1 MSERRIQ
8 SSASLRAES
17 SNGKRVLTG
26 IAAAYNV
33 PTRIGDFHE
42 IIAPRAFTNALRR
55 GDDVRFLINHDPN
68 LVLGRVKNGTLQL
81 RESAKG
87 LEFSV
92 TLPDTQVASDF
103 YALVKRGDISEC
115 SFAFRVDGK
124 DGEDWSEAYDCG
136 DEDCCASGSR
146 ATPLR
151 TLKNL
156 RLFDASGVTYPAYT
170 QGTSVSA
177 LPGYHENLSDDP
189 NKDEDDEDWTPEA
202 SGARV
207 SIEARSRAAAIIAK
221 RTAPRLSDAEW
232 LAAAQRKLA
241 EVDGEWTASA
251 QRRLKNAEQA
261 IRVSDTVGDLSLA
274 SQAARDLA
282 FSEDVRITKRNAR
295 YLRHPHTFEG
305 TGTQYLEW
313 LDAFLKG

>member
-17 SNGKRVLTG
+17 NANGKRVLTG
-26 IAAAYNV
+26 VAAAYNV

-42 IIAPRAFTNALRR
+42 VIAPAAFTQSLRR

-92 TLPDTQVASDF
+92 TLPDTQVAKDF

-124 DGEDWSEAYDCG
+124 DGEDWSESYDCG

-156 RLFDASGVTYPAYT
+156 RLFDASGVTYPAYST
-170 QGTSVSA
+170 GTSVSA

-189 NKDEDDEDWTPEA
+189 SKDEGDDEDWTPEA

-207 SIEARSRAAAIIAK
+207 SVEARDRAAQIIAK
-221 RTAPRLSDAEW
+221 CRKPRFTSDDERKAHLARITAELNDD
-232 LAAAQRKLA
+232 QI
-241 EVDGEWTASA
+241 
-251 QRRLKNAEQA
+251 RRLREVEK
-261 IRVSDTVGDLSLA
+261 S
-274 SQAARDLA
+274 
-282 FSEDVRITKRNAR
+282 
-295 YLRHPHTFEG
+295 
-305 TGTQYLEW
+305 
-313 LDAFLKG
+313 